1 MLDRLSKACVSN
13 VSCTEGEGELDSVRC
28 PPAHFSHI
36 FHDKICSH
44 FVISAAYA
52 SPHSPGEHFAGVLS
66 GPLFLRA
73 EEKFFGLSGGLYFPV
88 LFS

>member
-1 MLDRLSKACVSN
+1 MSVMSHVQRERESWTLSGV
-13 VSCTEGEGELDSVRC
+13 LQ
-28 PPAHFSHI
+28 PISHTFFMI
-36 FHDKICSH
+36 KFALN

-52 SPHSPGEHFAGVLS
+52 SPHSPGERFAGVLS

>member
-1 MLDRLSKACVSN
+1 MSVMSDVQRERESWTLSDVLQTISQTFFMIQFALC
-13 VSCTEGEGELDSVRC
+13 
-28 PPAHFSHI
+28 
-36 FHDKICSH
+36 

-52 SPHSPGEHFAGVLS
+52 SPHSPGERFAGVLS

-73 EEKFFGLSGGLYFPV
+73 EKKFFGLSGGLHFPV